1 MEHSLDDAYLATKC
15 GYFLTFRYNPLNG
28 EFYMD
33 SKDVDFDLY
42 YDFLKGENRFNSL
55 DEDKRIL
62 LDKQRDWA
70 IKRYNYYKNLEENCQ
85 Q

>member
-1 MEHSLDDAYLATKC
+1 MWILIC
-15 GYFLTFRYNPLNG
+15 I
-28 EFYMD
+28 MI
-33 SKDVDFDLY
+33 
-42 YDFLKGENRFNSL
+42 FLKGENRFNSL